1 MEKVEETAVR
11 LARRDEVKRLILVE
25 VRLQDVADSP

>member
-1 MEKVEETAVR
+1 MGKAEETAAR

-25 VRLQDVADSP
+25 VRHQDVADSP